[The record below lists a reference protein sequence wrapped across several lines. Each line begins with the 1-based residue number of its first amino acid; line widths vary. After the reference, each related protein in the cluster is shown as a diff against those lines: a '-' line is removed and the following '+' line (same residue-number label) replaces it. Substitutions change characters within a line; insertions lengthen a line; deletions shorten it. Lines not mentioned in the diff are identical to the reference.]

1 MKLDTVVNL
10 SLFLFAL
17 VITAPDGHAATPM
30 LATGSGH
37 TLGLQRDGRVLAW
50 GDDGLGQLGSGRA
63 LRSAAP
69 VPPVGLPAVKQ
80 MVGGSDFAAALAV
93 DGTVYSWG
101 GNSSGQ
107 LGDGSRAGR
116 ALVRRVNGAP
126 GISALAAG
134 SAHMVALGSDG
145 SLWAWGA
152 AGLVGDGST
161 TTRTRPVQL
170 TTGMVMT
177 AISSSHRHTLA
188 LAANGSVYAW
198 GDNDYGQ
205 LGDGSTSARTTPVRL
220 TGLPTAIVAVSAG
233 AYHSLALAADGTVYA
248 WGDGSA
254 GQLGASGNSF
264 SPRRLTGL
272 PAMRA
277 IASGGG
283 HSLALGLDG
292 RVWGWGA
299 NDSGQL
305 GDGTTTN
312 RAAPITVAVTADTP
326 VALAAGY
333 THSLL
338 LDADGSVWASGNN
351 YSAQAG
357 AVSATNLSAFTRIGG
372 LNNVSAIAAGRDLSL
387 AVAVDGAGRLWGN
400 NSSGELGD
408 AQATMRST
416 SGSVV
421 GLDQVKAIAAGAAHS
436 LAVREDGS
444 LWGWGANIVGELG
457 DEAASRSAPTVIA
470 GISGAVSVAARSFV
484 SMAVLTDGSVLAFGD
499 NEDGQLGDGTASF
512 MRAQPKP
519 VLGLSGVAT
528 IALGG
533 RHALALKRD
542 GTVWAWGNN
551 RLGQL
556 GDTTTTSRLKPV
568 QVKGLTGIVSI
579 AAGVYHS
586 LAVDDRGRLW
596 QWGLAETE
604 ETTPVQVTA
613 IGPVVDAAAGYSF
626 SLARTTDGRVWSWGS
641 NFLGQLGDPS
651 VVGQRLAPAPVPDLD
666 NAAALAAGY
675 DHGLALK
682 SDGTVWGWGW
692 NDSGQLGNGLVG
704 VQRETALALAEG
716 ASGFVDLDPGAP
728 DAIPNTKRPPFFTVA
743 QKRGDLLTTSLSL
756 TVRGGSAVA
765 SVAASA
771 LARAAQAGYSVYVVA
786 CTGTCTS
793 PTQWW
798 TFQRDK
804 SWAPLS
810 WPLSSYLD
818 GVAMDSASDLI
829 RVEVM
834 EAADL
839 SGLIG
844 TRFYLGYGRDADEM
858 LAAGRHRLIFEV
870 SGGRN

>member
-1 MKLDTVVNL
+1 MKLDTVLRL

-17 VITAPDGHAATPM
+17 LITTHEGNAATPM

-63 LRSAAP
+63 LRSATA
-69 VPPVGLPAVKQ
+69 VSPVGLPAVKQ

-107 LGDGSRAGR
+107 LGDGTRAGR
-116 ALVRRVNGAP
+116 ALVRRVEGLA
-126 GISALAAG
+126 GVTALAAG

-161 TTRTRPVQL
+161 LTRTRPVQL
-170 TTGMVMT
+170 TSGVVWS

-188 LAANGSVYAW
+188 LASDGSVYAW

-205 LGDGSTSARTTPVRL
+205 LGDGSTSARMAPVRL
-220 TGLPTAIVAVSAG
+220 TGLPPSIVAVSAG

-254 GQLGASGNSF
+254 GQLGASGSSF
-264 SPRRLTGL
+264 SPRKLTGL

-277 IASGGG
+277 ITSGGG

-305 GDGTTTN
+305 GDGTTTS
-312 RAAPITVAVTADTP
+312 RVAPIAIVVTASTP
-326 VALAAGY
+326 VALVAGY

-338 LDADGSVWASGNN
+338 LDANGSVWASGNN

-357 AVSATNLSAFTRIGG
+357 AVNTTNLSAFTRVGG
-372 LNNVSAIAAGRDLSL
+372 LNNVSTVAAGRDLSL
-387 AVAVDGAGRLWGN
+387 AVDVAGAARAWGN

-416 SGSVV
+416 AGGVV
-421 GLDQVKAIAAGAAHS
+421 ELDQVKAIAAGAAHS
-436 LAVREDGS
+436 LAMREDGS
-444 LWGWGANIVGELG
+444 LWGWGANIIGELG
-457 DEAASRSAPTVIA
+457 DEAASRSVPTVIA
-470 GISGAVSVAARSFV
+470 GISGVVNVAARGFV
-484 SMAVLTDGSVLAFGD
+484 SMAVLADGRVLAFGD
-499 NEDGQLGDGTASF
+499 NEDGQLGDGKTAF
-512 MRAQPKP
+512 MRAQPEP
-519 VLGLSGVAT
+519 VLGLSGVASV
-528 IALGG
+528 ALGG

-556 GDTTTTSRLKPV
+556 GDATTTSRLKPV
-568 QVKGLTGIVSI
+568 QVKGLAGIVSI

-596 QWGLAETE
+596 QWGFGETE
-604 ETTPVQVTA
+604 ETTPVLLTGIDA
-613 IGPVVDAAAGYSF
+613 VVDAAAGYGF
-626 SLARTTDGRVWSWGS
+626 SLVRTTDGRVWSWGS

-666 NAAALAAGY
+666 NAAAFAAGY
-675 DHGLALK
+675 DHGLSLK

-716 ASGFVDLDPGAP
+716 ASGFVDLDPDAL
-728 DAIPNTKRPPFFTVA
+728 DAIPKAKRPPFLTVA

-756 TVRGGSAVA
+756 TVRGGSTVT
-765 SVAASA
+765 SGAASA
-771 LARAAQAGYSVYVVA
+771 VARAVQAGYSVYVVA
-786 CTGTCTS
+786 CTGACTG

-810 WPLSSYLD
+810 WPLNSYLD
-818 GVAMDSASDLI
+818 GVAMDSVSDLI
-829 RVEVM
+829 RIEVM

-844 TRFYLGYGRDADEM
+844 TRFYLGYGRNADEM

>member
-1 MKLDTVVNL
+1 
-10 SLFLFAL
+10 
-17 VITAPDGHAATPM
+17 M

-37 TLGLQRDGRVLAW
+37 TLGLQRDGRLLAW
-50 GDDGLGQLGSGRA
+50 GDDGLGQLGSARA
-63 LRSAAP
+63 LRSATP
-69 VPPVGLPAVKQ
+69 ISPVGLPLVQQ
-80 MVGGSDFAAALAV
+80 MVGGSDFVAALAV

-116 ALVRRVNGAP
+116 AAVRQIAGLAGVT
-126 GISALAAG
+126 ALAAG

-161 TTRTRPVQL
+161 ATRSRPVQL
-170 TTGMVMT
+170 ATGVVMT

-188 LAANGSVYAW
+188 LALDGSVYAW

-205 LGDGSTSARTTPVRL
+205 LGDGSTSVRTKPVRL

-233 AYHSLALAADGTVYA
+233 AYHSLALAADGTVYT

-254 GQLGASGNSF
+254 GQLGASGGSLL
-264 SPRRLTGL
+264 PRKLTGL

-277 IASGGG
+277 IAGGGG
-283 HSLALGLDG
+283 HSLALGVDG

-312 RAAPITVAVTADTP
+312 RAAPVTVVVTGSTP
-326 VALAAGY
+326 VALAAGF

-338 LDADGSVWASGNN
+338 LDADGNVRASGNN

-357 AVSATNLSAFTRIGG
+357 AVDTKQLSTFTRVGG
-372 LNNVSAIAAGRDLSL
+372 LNDVRAIAAGRDLSL
-387 AVAVDGAGRLWGN
+387 AVDVGSAGSLWGN
-400 NSSGELGD
+400 NASGELGD

-416 SGSVV
+416 AGFVM
-421 GLDQVKAIAAGAAHS
+421 GLDQVKSVAAGAAHS

-444 LWGWGANIVGELG
+444 LWGWGANIMGELG
-457 DEAASRSAPTVIA
+457 DEAASRSVPAVIA
-470 GISGAVSVAARSFV
+470 GNGNVVSAAARGFV
-484 SMAVLTDGSVLAFGD
+484 SLVVLADGSVLAFGD
-499 NEDGQLGDGTASF
+499 NEDGQLGDGTTGF

-519 VLGLSGVAT
+519 VLGLSGVASV
-528 IALGG
+528 ALGG

-542 GTVWAWGNN
+542 GTVWTWGNN

-556 GDTTTTSRLKPV
+556 GDATTISRLKPV

-586 LAVDDRGRLW
+586 LAVDDRGKLW
-596 QWGLAETE
+596 QWGFGETE
-604 ETTPVQVTA
+604 ETTPVQVTG
-613 IGPVVDAAAGYSF
+613 IGPVADAAAGYGF
-626 SLARTTDGRVWSWGS
+626 SLARTPDGRVCSWGA
-641 NFLGQLGDPS
+641 NFLGQLGDPAIA
-651 VVGQRLAPAPVPDLD
+651 GERLAPAPVPDLD
-666 NAAALAAGY
+666 SSASLAAGY
-675 DHGLALK
+675 DHGLSLK

-692 NDSGQLGNGLVG
+692 NDTGQLGNGLVG
-704 VQRETALALAEG
+704 VQRDPALALADG

-728 DAIPNTKRPPFFTVA
+728 DAIPKAKRPPFLTVA
-743 QKRGDLLTTSLSL
+743 HKQGDLRTTSLSL
-756 TVRGGSAVA
+756 AVRGGSAA
-765 SVAASA
+765 TTGAASA
-771 LARAAQAGYSVYVVA
+771 IARTAQTGYSVYVVA

-818 GVAMDSASDLI
+818 GVAMDSASDLVRI
-829 RVEVM
+829 EIM

-858 LAAGRHRLIFEV
+858 LSAGRHRLIFEV